1 MHCPFCGAND
11 TKVIDSRL
19 VAEGEQVRRRR
30 ECLACGERFTTFE
43 TAELVLPRLIKTD
56 GSRQPFDEEKLRAGM
71 QRALEKRPVSVERL
85 ESSLVHIKHKLRAT
99 GEREVK
105 SLVVGELVMAEL
117 QKLDEVAYIRFAS
130 VYRRFQDLNEFREE
144 IDRLAREPL
153 AILDAHYMA
162 RALELAR
169 KGHYTTHPN
178 PRVGCVIVRDG
189 QIVGEGWHERAGEP
203 HAEVHALHAAG
214 ELARGA
220 TAYVTL
226 EPCSHHGR
234 TPPCADALV
243 NAGVARVVAAMQ
255 DPNPEVA
262 GRGLQRL
269 AQAGIATESG
279 VLEGEARKLNQGFL
293 KRMEHGLPFVRVKL
307 AMSLDGRTAMESGE
321 SQWITGPAARSAVQR
336 LRAQASV
343 VLTGADTVLA
353 DNARLTVRAD
363 ELGLDADQTA
373 LVMSRPPLRVL
384 VDGRLRVPLDAPFFK
399 AGPVLVA
406 TCVAV
411 EEQYANGPECLIVPG
426 YDGQVDLRQ
435 LLVELAHRGVN
446 EVLLELNEEALA
458 ADLDA

>member
-1 MHCPFCGAND
+1 MSMP
-11 TKVIDSRL
+11 
-19 VAEGEQVRRRR
+19 AEQ
-30 ECLACGERFTTFE
+30 
-43 TAELVLPRLIKTD
+43 
-56 GSRQPFDEEKLRAGM
+56 
-71 QRALEKRPVSVERL
+71 
-85 ESSLVHIKHKLRAT
+85 
-99 GEREVK
+99 
-105 SLVVGELVMAEL
+105 
-117 QKLDEVAYIRFAS
+117 
-130 VYRRFQDLNEFREE
+130 
-144 IDRLAREPL
+144 
-153 AILDAHYMA
+153 AILDAHFMA

-203 HAEVHALHAAG
+203 HAEVHALRAAG

-262 GRGLQRL
+262 GAACSAWPRPASPLQAVCWKAKR
-269 AQAGIATESG
+269 A
-279 VLEGEARKLNQGFL
+279 LNQGFL

-363 ELGLDADQTA
+363 ELGLDAEQ
-373 LVMSRPPLRVL
+373 PPW
-384 VDGRLRVPLDAPFFK
+384 P
-399 AGPVLVA
+399 
-406 TCVAV
+406 
-411 EEQYANGPECLIVPG
+411 
-426 YDGQVDLRQ
+426 
-435 LLVELAHRGVN
+435 
-446 EVLLELNEEALA
+446 
-458 ADLDA
+458 

>member
-1 MHCPFCGAND
+1 M
-11 TKVIDSRL
+11 
-19 VAEGEQVRRRR
+19 
-30 ECLACGERFTTFE
+30 
-43 TAELVLPRLIKTD
+43 
-56 GSRQPFDEEKLRAGM
+56 
-71 QRALEKRPVSVERL
+71 SVPAQQA
-85 ESSLVHIKHKLRAT
+85 V
-99 GEREVK
+99 
-105 SLVVGELVMAEL
+105 
-117 QKLDEVAYIRFAS
+117 
-130 VYRRFQDLNEFREE
+130 
-144 IDRLAREPL
+144 
-153 AILDAHYMA
+153 LDAHYMA

-169 KGHYTTHPN
+169 RGHYTTHPN

-189 QIVGEGWHERAGEP
+189 QIVGEGWHIRAGEP
-203 HAEVHALHAAG
+203 HAEVHALRAAG

-269 AQAGIATESG
+269 AQVGIATESG
-279 VLEGEARKLNQGFL
+279 MLEGEARQLNQGFL

-373 LVMSRPPLRVL
+373 LIMSRPPLRVL

-399 AGPVLVA
+399 AGPALVA
-406 TCVAV
+406 TCMAV
-411 EEQYANGPECLIVPG
+411 EEQYANGPECMIVAG
-426 YDGQVDLRQ
+426 DDGQVDLRR
-435 LLVELAHRGVN
+435 LLVELAARGVN
-446 EVLLELNEEALA
+446 EVLVEAGPRLA
-458 ADLDA
+458 GAFARQGLVDEFQIFLAGKFLGSSARPLLDWPLAHMKDAPALKITEIRAVGDDWRVIAVPIPPASV

>member
-1 MHCPFCGAND
+1 M
-11 TKVIDSRL
+11 T
-19 VAEGEQVRRRR
+19 
-30 ECLACGERFTTFE
+30 
-43 TAELVLPRLIKTD
+43 
-56 GSRQPFDEEKLRAGM
+56 
-71 QRALEKRPVSVERL
+71 VSPQQAV
-85 ESSLVHIKHKLRAT
+85 
-99 GEREVK
+99 
-105 SLVVGELVMAEL
+105 
-117 QKLDEVAYIRFAS
+117 
-130 VYRRFQDLNEFREE
+130 
-144 IDRLAREPL
+144 
-153 AILDAHYMA
+153 LDAHYMA

-169 KGHYTTHPN
+169 RGHYTTDPN

-189 QIVGEGWHERAGEP
+189 QIVGEGWHIRAGEP
-203 HAEVHALHAAG
+203 HAEVHALRAAG
-214 ELARGA
+214 AQARGA

-243 NAGVARVVAAMQ
+243 NAGVARVVTAMQ

-279 VLEGEARKLNQGFL
+279 VLEGEARLLNQGFL

-363 ELGLDADQTA
+363 ELGLDAEQTA
-373 LVMSRPPLRVL
+373 LIMSRPPLRVL
-384 VDGRLRVPLDAPFFK
+384 VDGRLRVPLNAPFFK
-399 AGPVLVA
+399 AGPALVA
-406 TCVAV
+406 TCMAV
-411 EEQYANGPECLIVPG
+411 EEQYANGPECMIVAG
-426 YDGQVDLRQ
+426 DDGQVDLRR
-435 LLVELAHRGVN
+435 LLQALAARDVN
-446 EVLLELNEEALA
+446 EVLVEAGPRLAGAFARQGLVDEFQIFIAGKFLGSSARPLLDWPLAQMKDAPELKIIEIRAVGDDWRVIAVPA
-458 ADLDA
+458 AQASV